1 MSLYL
6 IVGIALVS
14 ALLSGAGIWKVQNWR
29 HDSQDK
35 ARLEAQAETEK
46 LRRLSVDKSAVKYE
60 GDKERVRTV
69 FKEVEVEVE
78 KIVKEP
84 FYVGS
89 DLCLDDSGLQQLR
102 AAARAADASSVPAS
116 TVPSTTR
123 TR

>member
-14 ALLSGAGIWKVQNWR
+14 ALLSGAGIWRVQNWR

-35 ARLEAQAETEK
+35 ERMEAQAETEK

-60 GDKERVRTV
+60 GDKEKVRTV
-69 FKEVEVEVE
+69 FQKVEVEVE

-89 DLCLDDSGLQQLR
+89 DLCFDDSGLQQLR
-102 AAARAADASSVPAS
+102 AAARAAEPSSVPAS
-116 TVPSTTR
+116 TVPSATR

>member
-14 ALLSGAGIWKVQNWR
+14 ALLSGAGIWRVQNWR

-35 ARLEAQAETEK
+35 ARMEAQAETEK

-60 GDKERVRTV
+60 GDKVKIQTV
-69 FKEVEVEVE
+69 FQKVEVEVE

-84 FYVGS
+84 FYVDGA
-89 DLCLDDSGLQQLR
+89 CLDDSGLQQLR
-102 AAARAADASSVPAS
+102 AAARASEPSSVPAS
-116 TVPSTTR
+116 TVPSATR

>member
-29 HDSQDK
+29 HDAQDK
-35 ARLEAQAETEK
+35 ARMEAQAETEK

-60 GDKERVRTV
+60 GDKEKVRTV
-69 FKEVEVEVE
+69 FQKVEVEVE

-89 DLCLDDSGLQQLR
+89 DLCFDDSGLQQLR
-102 AAARAADASSVPAS
+102 AAARAAEPASVPAA
-116 TVPSTTR
+116 TMPSATR